1 MERYNRT
8 MKTRLLMGISA
19 LLALTGCG
27 EEQVP
32 GPAAADVDAGKAFV
46 QAHCTGCHTLE
57 GGGKTGE
64 IPNLAGQPQE
74 YLVSAM
80 NAYREGSRHH
90 SALQGLISGTSDEHV
105 RNIAA
110 YFAGLPPLP
119 AESPKPPAEDAVYD
133 EGSQIAAAC
142 IDCHGMR
149 GQSNTPNVP
158 NLAGQHPMYLIV
170 ATQEYA
176 SGERDNAEKEAMLS
190 GLDNVDIEKM
200 AMYFA
205 AQAPQ
210 PRDPPPFGDPVAGE
224 AQTALCG
231 GCHGP
236 SGVSPDPMV
245 PNLAGQEPHY
255 LVKAIK
261 AYRDHARN
269 HSDMIAD
276 KSDAEIE
283 DIAAYYAVQAGAS
296 PVSGES
302 ELAEIVAKCDR
313 CHGAALGESAMVV
326 PMLYGQKQDY
336 LLRVMKQYRDE
347 QRGNS
352 MMHKMSAGYSDAVL
366 AGIAEYYATHEQPD

>member
-8 MKTRLLMGISA
+8 MKTKLLIGLSA
-19 LLALTGCG
+19 SLALAGCG
-27 EEQVP
+27 EEQAQ
-32 GPAAADVDAGKAFV
+32 GPAAVDVEAGKAFV
-46 QAHCTGCHTLE
+46 QAHCTGCHTLG
-57 GGGKTGE
+57 GGGKTSE

-80 NAYREGSRHH
+80 NAYRDGSRHH
-90 SALQGLISGTSDEHV
+90 SALQDLISGTSDEEV

-110 YFAGLPPLP
+110 YFADLPPVQAEPPSP
-119 AESPKPPAEDAVYD
+119 AADAVYG

-142 IDCHGMR
+142 IDCHGER
-149 GQSNTPNVP
+149 GHSMTPDVP

-205 AQAPQ
+205 AQTPE
-210 PRDPPPFGDPVAGE
+210 PRDPPPFGDPAAGE

-231 GCHGP
+231 GCHGA

-255 LVKAIK
+255 LVNAIK
-261 AYRDHARN
+261 AYRDGARN
-269 HSDMIAD
+269 HSKMIAD

-283 DIAAYYAVQAGAS
+283 NIAAYYAVQAGAS
-296 PVSGES
+296 PVSDFNRV
-302 ELAEIVAKCDR
+302 ADVVAKCDR
-313 CHGAALGESAMVV
+313 CHGAAVGESTMVV
-326 PMLYGQKQDY
+326 PMLYGQKQEY

-347 QRGNS
+347 QRGSS
-352 MMHKMSAGYSDAVL
+352 MMHKMSAGYDNRML
-366 AGIAEYYATHEQPD
+366 AEIAEYYATRAQPD

>member
-1 MERYNRT
+1 
-8 MKTRLLMGISA
+8 MKTKLLMGISA
-19 LLALTGCG
+19 LLVLASCG
-27 EEQVP
+27 EDRAPQPV
-32 GPAAADVDAGKAFV
+32 AVDIEAGEAFV
-46 QAHCTGCHTLE
+46 EAHCTGCHNMD

-90 SALQGLISGTSDEHV
+90 SALQDLISSANDEQV

-110 YFAGLPPLP
+110 YFAGLPRLP
-119 AESPKPPAEDAVYD
+119 AEPSKPPAGEAVYG

-142 IDCHGMR
+142 VDCHGER
-149 GQSNTPNVP
+149 GQSDTPNVP

-205 AQAPQ
+205 AQTPE
-210 PRDPPPFGDPVAGE
+210 PRDPPPFGDPATGE
-224 AQTALCG
+224 AQTAVCG
-231 GCHGP
+231 SCHGA

-255 LVKAIK
+255 LVSAIK
-261 AYRDHARN
+261 AYRDDARN
-269 HSDMIAD
+269 HSEMVAD

-296 PVSGES
+296 PLSNATEV
-302 ELAEIVAKCDR
+302 ADIVAKCDR
-313 CHGAALGESAMVV
+313 CHGAAIGEATMVV
-326 PMLYGQKQDY
+326 PMLYGQKQEY

-347 QRGNS
+347 LRGNS
-352 MMHKMSAGYSDAVL
+352 MMHKMSAGYDDAVL
-366 AGIAEYYATHEQPD
+366 AGIAEYYATHAQPD